1 MHILFHVVSH
11 QISNDPV
18 LSLHCLQISIAS
30 HLCSHLTHQFHHQSI
45 NQPHSMF
52 QIDLPVTAVLHSMMN
67 KHLHSHVFIS
77 VD

>member
-30 HLCSHLTHQFHHQSI
+30 HLCSHLTHQ
-45 NQPHSMF
+45 PHSMF